1 MLIKIFYLNRAKVYE
16 FCLYSLRNYLQDCMS
31 LNRTTRTYTFRR
43 KHFNLLNKIWLRCD
57 NLNKKKWMILFFY
70 LLSLSSIS
78 LYSGIILFLIMH
90 SILFYT
96 PTPLQ
101 WMIIRFTR
109 YNVTYLTREPVVRL
123 WTDAFSPRTVEIR
136 ICLLKRWIR
145 TYLLNAD
152 TDLCPKWFLRNTF
165 VVS

>member
-1 MLIKIFYLNRAKVYE
+1 
-16 FCLYSLRNYLQDCMS
+16 MS
-31 LNRTTRTYTFRR
+31 LNRTTRTYRR
-43 KHFNLLNKIWLRCD
+43 KHCNLLNTIWLRCD
-57 NLNKKKWMILFFY
+57 NLNKEKWMILFFY
-70 LLSLSSIS
+70 LFSVVFRYILELFCSSLCIA
-78 LYSGIILFLIMH
+78 YCF
-90 SILFYT
+90 FT

-101 WMIIRFTR
+101 WMFIRFIR

-123 WTDAFSPRTVEIR
+123 WMDAFSPRTVEIR